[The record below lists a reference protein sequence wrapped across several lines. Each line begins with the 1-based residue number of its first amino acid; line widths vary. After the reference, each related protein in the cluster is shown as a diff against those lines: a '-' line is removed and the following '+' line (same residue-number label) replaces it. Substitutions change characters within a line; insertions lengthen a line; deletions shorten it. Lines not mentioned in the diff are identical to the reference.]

1 MKDQM
6 KFVFPNRDYE
16 EKAKDFIRE
25 FDAYGSESNGSGGL
39 DRYLHQRSYE
49 EWLNK
54 VMADIDIA
62 NIEPGRVPALTYFY
76 VRQEDEKVV
85 GMINIRLALNAFL
98 RKEGGHIGYCIR
110 PMERGRGYATG
121 MLKEALDFCASIG
134 LTDLILTCDRSN
146 PASARVIRHCGG
158 RLEAE
163 FYSETFRQTIQ
174 RYRIIRQEGET

>member
-1 MKDQM
+1 M
-6 KFVFPNRDYE
+6 
-16 EKAKDFIRE
+16 
-25 FDAYGSESNGSGGL
+25 
-39 DRYLHQRSYE
+39 
-49 EWLNK
+49 
-54 VMADIDIA
+54 
-62 NIEPGRVPALTYFY
+62 
-76 VRQEDEKVV
+76 V

-110 PMERGRGYATG
+110 PTERGRGYATG

-146 PASARVIRHCGG
+146 PASARVIRNCGG